1 MKYLIIALI
10 AISSAYPLW
19 GQHCGSCDD
28 SNKVTLAS
36 NTNPASQV
44 LKEGRKHSINN
55 DYYLVY
61 SWQKKPKIGMAVLMV
76 DIFRSKD
83 NKRSDDFKVTA
94 NAYMPSMRGSHDTGD
109 RQMKLNKNK
118 RHLIDVNFMM
128 LGDWEIE
135 LKVAKNSRE
144 LFKGLVQTKI

>member
-1 MKYLIIALI
+1 MRYLILTLIALC
-10 AISSAYPLW
+10 SAFPLL
-19 GQHCGSCDD
+19 GQHCGNCDD
-28 SNKVTLAS
+28 SNKATMI
-36 NTNPASQV
+36 NKTNVSAQV
-44 LKEGRKHSINN
+44 LKEGKKQSINS

-76 DIFRSKD
+76 DVFRSKD
-83 NKRSDDFKVTA
+83 NKRSDDFKITA

-109 RQMKLNKNK
+109 RPMKLNKNK

-144 LFKGLVQTKI
+144 LFSGLVQTKI